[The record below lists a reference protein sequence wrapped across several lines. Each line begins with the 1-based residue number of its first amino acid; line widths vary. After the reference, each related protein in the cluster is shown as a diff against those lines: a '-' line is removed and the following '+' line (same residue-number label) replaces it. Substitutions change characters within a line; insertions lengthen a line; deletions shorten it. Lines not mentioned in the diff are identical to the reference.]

1 MWPYGRAVRAY
12 APDEALGYLSLRCGQ
27 NVEILHKDE
36 DGWLFGSKA
45 STEGVLEGKQHGWF
59 PEELLLAPPPLQ
71 TPPQPSQD
79 ASSPADKALRVDE
92 PEVVPEFTETLHPEL
107 TEKMSA
113 FAPEDA
119 PSLQIVTLGLEV
131 AQIMCMDYNSLAQG
145 LHEHHEALGSP
156 LGPNACSGFD
166 FCLDARCFGDPRCG
180 PLRSHIG
187 KHPEIIRR
195 LVGSDCFAP
204 WLQNARMLYCEAR
217 RRQCPG
223 DKKQLLA
230 LVFCRSGRHR
240 AVAAATILRFILLR
254 SEGLRCPEPVHLSF
268 SRRWPCQCW
277 SCNCP
282 EAFETILPQLEM
294 ASKLWEMHA

>member
-156 LGPNACSGFD
+156 LGPNAAPALIFVWT
-166 FCLDARCFGDPRCG
+166 LDASGIRDVALSGATLG
-180 PLRSHIG
+180 SILRS
-187 KHPEIIRR
+187 
-195 LVGSDCFAP
+195 FAG
-204 WLQNARMLYCEAR
+204 W
-217 RRQCPG
+217 
-223 DKKQLLA
+223 LA
-230 LVFCRSGRHR
+230 LIASHPGYKMHGCYTVRLEEGNAQETRS
-240 AVAAATILRFILLR
+240 
-254 SEGLRCPEPVHLSF
+254 SSSLS
-268 SRRWPCQCW
+268 SSAEVGVIVQ
-277 SCNCP
+277 
-282 EAFETILPQLEM
+282 LPQPPF
-294 ASKLWEMHA
+294 